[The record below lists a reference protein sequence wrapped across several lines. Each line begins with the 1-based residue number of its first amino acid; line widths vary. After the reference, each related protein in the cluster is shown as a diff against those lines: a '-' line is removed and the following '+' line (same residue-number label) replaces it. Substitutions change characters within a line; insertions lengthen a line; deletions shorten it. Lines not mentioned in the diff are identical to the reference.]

1 MKSARA
7 ILKGAACIALAAMV
21 PALGSAFLHP
31 KRPAWIKAPTSHTA
45 HTAHTAHI
53 PADSALEID
62 LESIRQWKDGV
73 LWIDARSR
81 ANFEQEHIP
90 SALPLN
96 SQEWDKELDAVLDTW
111 KSERPTV
118 VYCGGGDCDASLEVA
133 LRLKRD
139 AQINNI
145 YILKG
150 GWPAWKASQ
159 GK

>member
-7 ILKGAACIALAAMV
+7 ILKGAAGIALAAVV
-21 PALGSAFLHP
+21 PALASAFLHP
-31 KRPAWIKAPTSHTA
+31 KRPAWIKAHTIHIA
-45 HTAHTAHI
+45 HTAHS
-53 PADSALEID
+53 PADRVLEID
-62 LESIRQWKDGV
+62 MDSIRQWKDGV

-90 SALPLN
+90 TALPLN
-96 SQEWDKELDAVLDTW
+96 FQEWDKELDAVLDAW

-133 LRLKRD
+133 MRLKRD

-150 GWPAWKASQ
+150 GWPAWKASR
-159 GK
+159 KN